1 MVISMPDS
9 ANNVR
14 AAVMVAPGQIEVRTF
29 PLPEVQES
37 AVLIE
42 MEMSGIC
49 GTDKHTYGGHTAQ
62 YVGTE
67 HERTIPFPII
77 PGHENVGRI
86 AQIGGTAGGQLV
98 DFYDQP
104 LHEGDRVVIG
114 PNLVCGCCYYCRHG
128 FEYYYCAHLEDYGN
142 SLSAADPPHLFGGW
156 ADYLYALPGS
166 YLFKVPEDLPAQIAV
181 LTELMAV
188 TTGLDKAKQF
198 SAVDSEGFR
207 FGDTVVVQGVGP
219 LGLCHVMKARMLGAG
234 EIIVIDRSSFRLN
247 MALKMGADYAFN
259 LDGTGRQERRH
270 AIHDLTQGRGAD
282 VVVECAGVPEA
293 VPEGLE
299 LLRPGG
305 FYIECGNFSDM
316 GSVLINPHLLC
327 SKNVRI
333 IGVNGEAATAYG
345 PSMQALGRYRQHY
358 PVDEI
363 VTHRYP
369 VEQAETA
376 IQHSMTDDC
385 MKVVITAPE
394 YLSP

>member
-1 MVISMPDS
+1 MQSS
-9 ANNVR
+9 SNTVR
-14 AAVMVAPGQIEVRTF
+14 AAVMIAPGRIEAQSF
-29 PLPEVQES
+29 PLPNVDED
-37 AVLIE
+37 AVLVE

-49 GTDKHTYGGHTAQ
+49 GTDKHTYSGHTAQ

-86 AQIGGTAGGQLV
+86 AQIGPSGRQLV

-104 LHEGDRVVIG
+104 LQEGDRIVIG
-114 PNLVCGCCYYCRHG
+114 PNLVCGRCYYCRHG

-142 SLSAADPPHLFGGW
+142 SLSAANPPHLFGGW

-166 YLFKVPEDLPAQIAV
+166 YLFKVPEDLPSEIAV

-234 EIIVIDRSSFRLN
+234 DIIVIDRSSFRLK
-247 MALKMGADYAFN
+247 MALEMGADYALN
-259 LDGTGRQERRH
+259 LNETNQKERH
-270 AIHDLTQGRGAD
+270 QAVYDMTQGRGAD

-316 GSVLINPHLLC
+316 GSVPINPHLLC

-333 IGVNGEAATAYG
+333 IGINGEAATAYG
-345 PSMQALGRYRQHY
+345 PSMQALRRYRQHY
-358 PVDEI
+358 PVDKI

-369 VEQAETA
+369 VEQAEAA
-376 IQHSMTDDC
+376 IQLSMSEDC
-385 MKVVITAPE
+385 MKVVIASPE
-394 YLSP
+394 YL